1 MTATYITAA
10 ICIWAIAAMFA
21 YAFIRGATSI
31 PSSREVRRAEALEE
45 V

>member
-1 MTATYITAA
+1 MTTLQTIGL
-10 ICIWAIAAMFA
+10 IWALVAMLCI
-21 YAFIRGATSI
+21 AFIRGATSI